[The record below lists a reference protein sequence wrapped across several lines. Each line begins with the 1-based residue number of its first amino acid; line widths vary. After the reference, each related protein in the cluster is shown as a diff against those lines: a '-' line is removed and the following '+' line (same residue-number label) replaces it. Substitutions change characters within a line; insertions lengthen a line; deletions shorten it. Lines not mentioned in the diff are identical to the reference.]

1 MYKNDTDE
9 NETADDL
16 DAYAYADNIGNTF
29 SEDDE
34 TVISCNFI
42 LLSSHSTLFTCCDLK
57 GVCLIN
63 DECA

>member
-1 MYKNDTDE
+1 MKSDILPVYKNDIDE

-34 TVISCNFI
+34 TVISCNFNHYFAFF
-42 LLSSHSTLFTCCDLK
+42 S
-57 GVCLIN
+57 
-63 DECA
+63 